1 MWCLLCYSELDRSE
15 ADVAGQQPGA
25 GEGSRLMC
33 GVCCVTV
40 NSTVVKQTLR
50 ANNRVLAKA
59 LDSCVVFVMYSELD
73 RGEADVASQQPSA
86 GEGSRLMCGVCC
98 VTVNS
103 TVVKQT
109 LRANNRVLAKAL
121 DSCVVFVMY
130 SELDRGEADAA
141 SQQPGAGEG
150 SRLMCGVCCVQ

>member
-1 MWCLLCYSELDRSE
+1 MKALSY
-15 ADVAGQQPGA
+15 
-25 GEGSRLMC
+25 
-33 GVCCVTV
+33 VTV

-50 ANNRVLAKA
+50 ANNRALAKA

-73 RGEADVASQQPSA
+73 RSEADAAGQQPSA

-109 LRANNRVLAKAL
+109 LRANNRALAKAL
-121 DSCVVFVMY
+121 DSCVVFVV
-130 SELDRGEADAA
+130 L
-141 SQQPGAGEG
+141 Q
-150 SRLMCGVCCVQ
+150 